1 MSAVPSQIGPYRVE
15 RELARGGMG
24 IVYLA
29 RDTRLDRPAALK
41 VLPEDFLSDPDRLL
55 RFEREAKVLAALSH
69 PNIAGIYGM
78 EEIEGRRYLALEYVE
93 GESLAQRLAR
103 GPLELEDAVA
113 ICVQIAAGIEA
124 AHEGGII
131 HRDLKP
137 GNVMITPRD
146 EVKVVDFGLAK
157 GKVAEWEERSPEP
170 PRSPTAP
177 DSPTAADSPVLPP
190 SPALGSPMTLPGV
203 ILGTAAYL
211 SPEQARGKPVDR
223 RTDIWSFGC
232 VLYEC
237 LTGRRAFE
245 GASAPEVIGRILRG
259 DVDWGRLPAGTP
271 PRLRELL
278 ERCFEKDPKRRLRDM
293 GDARLALE
301 EIGDRNV
308 ALAGAGAGA
317 GAAVAARPM
326 PRSRSAR
333 AIVFAAGFA
342 LLCTAAGIA
351 LWNNVGP
358 GRGAG
363 TGPGAVKR
371 LSIPLPP
378 DFRTIS
384 GWVTPDGQYVIVM
397 GSAHSTDVATGMVTR
412 LFRRRIDGDRFEVIA
427 GSDHAIAPNYS
438 NDGRSLYFLQ
448 PISSRSAALQL
459 LRAPM
464 VGGAAPVA
472 VTAWNEA
479 WDVTSWLPL
488 NSGDVLVGIRGGNS
502 YVRVSG
508 TGAAPSE
515 PTKILAPGFTGR
527 FSLWNELPRGRGVLV
542 NTTSWAGGGFQMGT
556 GVLDPSTGR
565 TKPLLTDGGN
575 AWYSPTGHLLFARR
589 STLLAVPFNLSR
601 LEIKGEPVP
610 VAEGLLCEES
620 YGHGQFALSHD
631 GTLSYIP
638 GGVVGERRHL
648 IVADAQGR
656 VREWSGERAFIGWP
670 IVVSPAGN
678 RVAYS
683 ITNARG
689 IDEIWVSERG
699 RVPAQRIVAVPG
711 VDCSA
716 PAWSPDGMRLAYFR
730 GGGDAGGVYAQP
742 LDGGPPRRISRADS
756 LGHYTTMS
764 WAPDGSALL
773 ATKVV
778 TLANGTDIVRVPVGP
793 PQDPPSIAEPLIS
806 DPDALERRPSFS
818 PDGRWIAYESNQSGR
833 CEIYVAACRPGSS
846 LGRPIMVS
854 PGGGFDPRWGR
865 SGREIFYQNLDVPP
879 HRRVMSVGFDL
890 RGDGLSATPAPRWN
904 LDDLRVTN
912 DTGAYFDL
920 LPDGS
925 VVAIQM
931 GEEEGEVTRVEV
943 VLSFVEEL
951 KQKMQAAAKL

>member
-1 MSAVPSQIGPYRVE
+1 MSAVPSRIGPYRVE

-41 VLPEDFLSDPDRLL
+41 ALPDDFLSDPDRLL

-69 PNIAGIYGM
+69 PNIAGIYGV
-78 EEIEGRRYLALEYVE
+78 EEFEGRRYLALEYVE
-93 GESLAQRLAR
+93 GETLAQRLAR
-103 GPLELEDAVA
+103 GPLEPEDAIS

-157 GKVAEWEERSPEP
+157 GKLADWEERPPGSPQ
-170 PRSPTAP
+170 SPVTP
-177 DSPTAADSPVLPP
+177 DSPTAADSPVLPQ
-190 SPALGSPMTLPGV
+190 SPAIGSPMTLPGV

-245 GASAPEVIGRILRG
+245 GASVPEVIGRVLRG
-259 DVDWGRLPAGTP
+259 EVDWGQLPPGTP

-278 ERCFEKDPKRRLRDM
+278 ERCFEKDPKKRLRDM
-293 GDARLALE
+293 GDARLTLE
-301 EIGDRNV
+301 EIGEGRAV
-308 ALAGAGAGA
+308 AGAGAE
-317 GAAVAARPM
+317 AAVAAPPM
-326 PRSRSAR
+326 PRSHTTRIIA
-333 AIVFAAGFA
+333 FAAAFA

-351 LWNNVGP
+351 LWNNFGP
-358 GRGAG
+358 GRGGGAG
-363 TGPGAVKR
+363 SETVKR

-378 DFRTIS
+378 DFRAIV

-397 GSAHSTDVATGMVTR
+397 GSAHRMDAATGMVTR
-412 LFRRRIDGDRFEVIA
+412 LYRRRIDGDRFEVVV

-464 VGGAAPVA
+464 AGGAAPVA
-472 VTAWNEA
+472 VAAWNEA

-508 TGAAPSE
+508 TGAVSSG
-515 PTKILAPGFTGR
+515 PTKILAPGFAGR

-556 GVLDPSTGR
+556 GVLDPSSGR
-565 TKPLLTDGGN
+565 AKQLLRDGGN

-589 STLLAVPFNLSR
+589 STLLAVPFDLAR

-610 VAEGLLCEES
+610 VAEELLCEES
-620 YGHGQFALSHD
+620 YGHGQFALSLD

-648 IVADAQGR
+648 IVADRQGR
-656 VREWSGERAFIGWP
+656 VRDWSGERAFIGWP
-670 IVVSPAGN
+670 IVASAGGN

-689 IDEIWVSERG
+689 IDELWVSERG

-716 PAWSPDGMRLAYFR
+716 PAWSPDGTRLAYFR
-730 GGGDAGGVYAQP
+730 AGADAGGVYVQP
-742 LDGGPPRRISRADS
+742 LDGGAPRRISRADS
-756 LGHYTTMS
+756 LGSYSTMS
-764 WAPDGSALL
+764 WAPDGSALV

-778 TLANGTDIVRVPVGP
+778 TQANGTDIVRVPVRS

-833 CEIYVAACRPGSS
+833 PEIYVARYSPGSP
-846 LGRPIMVS
+846 LGRPLLVS
-854 PGGGFDPRWGR
+854 SGGGFDPRWGR
-865 SGREIFYQNLDVPP
+865 GGQEIFYQNLDVPP
-879 HRRVMSVGFDL
+879 HRRVMSVALDL
-890 RGDGLSATPAPRWN
+890 KGDGLSATPAPRWN

-925 VVAIQM
+925 MVAIRM
-931 GEEEGEVTRVEV
+931 GEEEGEVSRIEV
-943 VLSFVEEL
+943 VLNFFEEL
-951 KQKMQAAAKL
+951 RQKMRATANP